1 MIGVAEIRLGS
12 QLQAMKRGRINARQ
26 EGRGLLWRA
35 QASAHRQSHV
45 CTSHGSCVGGLWRC
59 DLRGRR
65 GVLRYPNPERPI
77 AAELYRTGGP

>member
-26 EGRGLLWRA
+26 EGRGLLRRA

-45 CTSHGSCVGGLWRC
+45 CTSHGLLRRGPVA
-59 DLRGRR
+59 LRGRR
-65 GVLRYPNPERPI
+65 GVLVPERPI
-77 AAELYRTGGP
+77 AAELYRTVGP